1 MNRLGKKSG
10 PPPKSGPTPQGLN
23 ISYNTVR
30 TVKQSG
36 EKKMADIDKALPNV
50 EQEINI
56 PSDVEIADAEE
67 AEQQEL
73 EEQGN
78 PVEITENEDGSVDI
92 NYDPAIASVA
102 NTENHYA
109 NLADHLPDDIL
120 GRLSSNLFQ
129 NYQDYKNSRKEWE
142 NSYKTGLDLLG
153 FKYEN
158 RTEPFSGASGA
169 THPVLAEAVTQF
181 QALAYKELL
190 PADGPVRTQIIG
202 IPTPEKTQQSNRVK
216 DFMNFQL
223 MDQMKEYEPEFDQML
238 FYLPLAGSAFKKVY
252 YDEVL
257 QRAVSKFV
265 PADDLIV
272 PYTATSLDDAEAIIH
287 RIKISEN
294 ELRKQQVAGF
304 YRDIDLK
311 PGQLNEDELQQKENE
326 LEGRTRS
333 KEEDVFN
340 LLECHVNLDLEGF
353 EDINPEDD
361 EPTGIKLPYIVTI
374 EENSREILSIKRNYE
389 VEDPQKSK
397 VQYFVHFKFLP
408 GLGFYGFGLIH
419 MIGGLSRTATSALRQ
434 LLDAGTLSNLPAGFK
449 QRGIRIRDD
458 AQAIQPGEF
467 RDVDAPGGN
476 IRDSFM
482 MLPFKEPSATL
493 LQLMG
498 VVVNAGQRFASIADL
513 QVGDGNQQA
522 AVGTTVALLE
532 RGSRTMSAIHKRIY
546 AALKNEFKL
555 LARVFKLYLPAEYP
569 YDVVGGQRMIKQQD
583 FDDRVDILPVADPNI
598 FSQTQRISLAQTELQ
613 LATSNPGIHNQYAVY
628 RNMYE
633 ALGVKDIDKILIR
646 PQPPQPKDPALE
658 HIDALAGKPFQAFP
672 GQDHRAH
679 MTAHLNFMA
688 TNIARNNPVVMASLE
703 KNIFEHISLMAQ
715 EQVEVEFRNEL
726 QQLQQMQM
734 AMQQNPQMAQQMQMQ
749 VRMLTEKIESR
760 KAVLIAEMM
769 EEFMKEE
776 KEITSQFDND
786 PIAKLRARELD
797 LRAQENYRKE
807 QEAKERINLDKMKS
821 MMNQMN
827 QEEKLEQNEDLA
839 HLRADT
845 SLTKTV
851 LQHELKNKDKI

>member
-1 MNRLGKKSG
+1 
-10 PPPKSGPTPQGLN
+10 
-23 ISYNTVR
+23 
-30 TVKQSG
+30 
-36 EKKMADIDKALPNV
+36 MAEIDKALPNIKVQPEETTDDIAV
-50 EQEINI
+50 EMVEEIEK
-56 PSDVEIADAEE
+56 VEPGET
-67 AEQQEL
+67 Q
-73 EEQGN
+73 
-78 PVEITENEDGSVDI
+78 ITEMEDGSVDI
-92 NYDPAIASVA
+92 DFDPSALAESDA
-102 NTENHYA
+102 TDFGA
-109 NLADHLPDDIL
+109 NLADFVEEQELAYL
-120 GRLSSNLFQ
+120 GSTLFQ
-129 NYQDYKNSRKEWE
+129 NYQDYKNSRKDWE
-142 NSYKTGLDLLG
+142 KTYTNGLELLG

-190 PADGPVRTQIIG
+190 PATGPVRTQIIG
-202 IPTPEKTQQSNRVK
+202 VQTPEKTQQSNRVK
-216 DFMNFQL
+216 DFMNYQL

-252 YDEVL
+252 YDDL
-257 QRAVSKFV
+257 LGRAVSKFV

-294 ELRKQQVAGF
+294 ELRKQQFAGF
-304 YRDIDLK
+304 YRDIELK
-311 PGQLNEDELQQKENE
+311 PGNNNLTDVEQKELE
-326 LEGRTRS
+326 LEGTVKTGRDD
-333 KEEDVFN
+333 DVFT

-353 EDINPEDD
+353 EDVGPDG
-361 EPTGIKLPYIVTI
+361 EPTGIKLPYILTI
-374 EENSREILSIKRNYE
+374 EENSREILSIRRNYE
-389 VEDPQKSK
+389 QNDPKKKKIS
-397 VQYFVHFKFLP
+397 YFVHFKFLP

-419 MIGGLSRTATSALRQ
+419 MIGGLSRTATAALRQ

-458 AQAIQPGEF
+458 AQSIQPGEF

-476 IRDSFM
+476 IRDAFM
-482 MLPFKEPSATL
+482 MLPFKEPSQTL
-493 LQLMG
+493 LALMG
-498 VVVNAGQRFASIADL
+498 VVVQAGQRFASIADL
-513 QVGDGNQQA
+513 QVGEGNQQA

-532 RGSRTMSAIHKRIY
+532 RGSRTMSAIHKRLY
-546 AALKNEFKL
+546 VSLKNEFKL
-555 LARVFKLYLPAEYP
+555 LARVFKLYLPQEYP
-569 YDVVGGQRMIKQQD
+569 YDVVGGQKIIKQTD
-583 FDDRVDILPVADPNI
+583 FDDKVDILPVADPNI

-613 LATSNPGIHNQYAVY
+613 LAQSNPQIHNMYNAY
-628 RNMYE
+628 RHMYE
-633 ALGVKDIDKILIR
+633 ALGVKDIDQILIR

-658 HIDALAGKPFQAFP
+658 HIDALAGRPFQAFP

-688 TNIARNNPVVMASLE
+688 TNMARNNPVINASLE

-715 EQVEVEFRNEL
+715 EQIEVEFKDEM

-734 AMQQNPQMAQQMQMQ
+734 MMQQNPQMAQQMQIQ
-749 VRMLTEKIESR
+749 ARMMSEKIEAR

-797 LRAQENYRKE
+797 IRAQENARKKKVDDE
-807 QEAKERINLDKMKS
+807 QINLNKMKA
-821 MMNQMN
+821 MMNQM
-827 QEEKLEQNEDLA
+827 QTDEKLQQNEDLA
-839 HLRADT
+839 QLRADT
-845 SLTKTV
+845 SIEKTI
-851 LQHELKNKDKI
+851 LAAKLKQNR